1 MRLSLETGLSVTLLP
16 ADCQLHFCAPGL
28 SVTICAS
35 GLSVTLLCFWTVS
48 YTFVSSFFFADFRF
62 RLSGTRTHV
71 VLAAGLQI

>member
-16 ADCQLHFCAPGL
+16 ADCQLHFCAP
-28 SVTICAS
+28 